1 MIDQKKSMSDQKKAG
16 HYQMKNSHD
25 LSPPDLSK
33 IAGNV
38 LGQMIEIAPSRSR
51 IYSEQTQFTKIAFN
65 AYITPFIPALS
76 EQLTDYSLQKDG

>member
-1 MIDQKKSMSDQKKAG
+1 
-16 HYQMKNSHD
+16 
-25 LSPPDLSK
+25 
-33 IAGNV
+33 
-38 LGQMIEIAPSRSR
+38 MIEIAPSRSR